1 MSAFIHTSI
10 TLFYINISLSINA
23 TSTRLLSLDSRHF
36 LVNMGLAFTGDR
48 ERRPP
53 EMCMH
58 ISHDDGDVITSKAS
72 NTVARECGHGRNT
85 SGRGCAREDA
95 TDGIRDGALHI
106 MEQA

>member
-1 MSAFIHTSI
+1 
-10 TLFYINISLSINA
+10 
-23 TSTRLLSLDSRHF
+23 
-36 LVNMGLAFTGDR
+36 
-48 ERRPP
+48 
-53 EMCMH
+53 MCMH